1 MFFEPLL
8 NFEIRKENLFEIL
21 FSWIYRNFVLFIIL
35 KIYVLDTYDLM
46 KRSLEEKVLQNQ
58 KHRAYAPTKEESVFM
73 VQISKMYVCP
83 IFLWVLKVLN
93 GVELLW
99 GHCKDLITAV
109 YIAADTPDTY
119 ELCKTIM
126 AYISTSRFR
135 QVREL

>member
-1 MFFEPLL
+1 
-8 NFEIRKENLFEIL
+8 
-21 FSWIYRNFVLFIIL
+21 
-35 KIYVLDTYDLM
+35 M
-46 KRSLEEKVLQNQ
+46 KRSLEEKDLQNQ

-83 IFLWVLKVLN
+83 NVFFGWVLKVLN